1 MNYGGWESNDTV
13 KDILH
18 KEMVRQYRLINPNEQ
33 RTKQWWRMTMAM
45 MKDNDDDKERR
56 PRFGWTTA
64 TATTPGIALIRTTMS
79 NTGGRCIHTCTN
91 TTLLKIVYHFKK
103 VYLSVRMNIC
113 GRRRSQRSKSND
125 TRCRRTI
132 PIAKSIAAS
141 LSVSL
146 SISISILLV
155 TKSILFTEVSP
166 HVIWCSV
173 IGQWNGCCWFT
184 SNQQCWL

>member
-1 MNYGGWESNDTV
+1 
-13 KDILH
+13 
-18 KEMVRQYRLINPNEQ
+18 
-33 RTKQWWRMTMAM
+33 MTMAM

-56 PRFGWTTA
+56 PWFGWTTA

-79 NTGGRCIHTCTN
+79 KNDNEQHQRCIHTCTN

-132 PIAKSIAAS
+132 SIAKSIAAS

-166 HVIWCSV
+166 HVI
-173 IGQWNGCCWFT
+173 
-184 SNQQCWL
+184 